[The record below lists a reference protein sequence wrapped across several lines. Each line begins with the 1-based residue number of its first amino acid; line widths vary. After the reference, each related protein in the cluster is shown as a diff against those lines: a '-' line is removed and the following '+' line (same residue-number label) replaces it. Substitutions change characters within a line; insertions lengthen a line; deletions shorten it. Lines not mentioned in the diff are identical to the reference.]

1 MTACWINVS
10 GVIFS
15 LTSHRGKKRND
26 AWSQV
31 MKDPEVLG
39 LIFFGSVNI
48 ERDTANQNLQNL
60 PKKIMSEI
68 QFAL

>member
-1 MTACWINVS
+1 MYQALFFPSRATEA
-10 GVIFS
+10 
-15 LTSHRGKKRND
+15 KKRND

-31 MKDPEVLG
+31 MKDPEALG

-48 ERDTANQNLQNL
+48 ERDTADQNLQNL

>member
-1 MTACWINVS
+1 
-10 GVIFS
+10 
-15 LTSHRGKKRND
+15 
-26 AWSQV
+26 

-48 ERDTANQNLQNL
+48 ERDTAINQNLQNL
-60 PKKIMSEI
+60 PKTIMSEI

>member
-1 MTACWINVS
+1 MYQALFFPSRATEA
-10 GVIFS
+10 
-15 LTSHRGKKRND
+15 KKGND

-48 ERDTANQNLQNL
+48 EWDTANQNLQNL

>member
-1 MTACWINVS
+1 
-10 GVIFS
+10 
-15 LTSHRGKKRND
+15 
-26 AWSQV
+26 
-31 MKDPEVLG
+31 MKDPEALG

-48 ERDTANQNLQNL
+48 ERDTANPNLQNL